1 MGLFSPVWM
10 TKNVKKKEK
19 AIEAV
24 KKITDQDELYKIA
37 REAPLDDVRVA
48 ASMLIDDQSKL
59 ERLASVFKDTPVN
72 LAVIPRLTNME
83 AVNRIRIYECEREEV
98 RLAAEEVYLEHQRE
112 VLAEIVK
119 RVMS

>member
-19 AIEAV
+19 AIESV

>member
-1 MGLFSPVWM
+1 M